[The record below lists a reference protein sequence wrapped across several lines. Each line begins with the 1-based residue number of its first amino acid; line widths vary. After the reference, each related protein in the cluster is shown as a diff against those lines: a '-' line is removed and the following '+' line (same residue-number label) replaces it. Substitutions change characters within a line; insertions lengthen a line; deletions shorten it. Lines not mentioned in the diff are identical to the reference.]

1 MAGYGNAD
9 DHIEAQ
15 QNHVDDS
22 LALHRLKTS
31 SGNTNPTGVC
41 LECGDA
47 IALERLKA
55 VPNADHCI
63 GCQEYVD
70 KQENLHRKFQVKN
83 HYMP

>member
-22 LALHRLKTS
+22 LALHRLKETAR
-31 SGNTNPTGVC
+31 NMNPTGLC
-41 LECGDA
+41 FECGDP
-47 IALERLKA
+47 IALDRLKA

-63 GCQEYVD
+63 ECQRFLD
-70 KQENLHRKFQVKN
+70 KQESLHIRFQVKN